1 MKAEIYIES
10 SIKGTRRQDGVT
22 GYVIE
27 AQTSKGPATVTQFIQ
42 VENATKNLSD
52 LLGLKNALSRIKTGS
67 ELVICIDNTYV
78 QSAIE
83 NGWLEWWKE
92 DGWVTAKGKS
102 VANKDVWADILSAL
116 GGRLP
121 LFGDGETHKYKRW
134 LESELERRVR
144 EIKRTTGTSL

>member
-52 LLGLKNALSRIKTGS
+52 LLGLKNALSRM
-67 ELVICIDNTYV
+67 
-78 QSAIE
+78 
-83 NGWLEWWKE
+83 
-92 DGWVTAKGKS
+92 
-102 VANKDVWADILSAL
+102 
-116 GGRLP
+116 R
-121 LFGDGETHKYKRW
+121 
-134 LESELERRVR
+134 
-144 EIKRTTGTSL
+144 